1 MRILVGADVPPNPD
15 SGAAG
20 TVFATSESLRALGH
34 EVDEIWSGDLRHRI
48 RHWNLHY
55 LLELPRSYRNAVAA
69 RCTGR
74 PYDVI
79 QLSQPSAWLAAR
91 EHRRLRRPGIFVNRS
106 HGLESMADAALDHW
120 HRRLGSAPQRFP
132 RSLASQLLRRR
143 LHRQIDGVARHADG
157 IIVPAQ
163 DIREHLVRHHGGDA
177 DRIAVIAHGVPEELL
192 TAPQA
197 PMAAERGK
205 RMLHVGQFSFIKGP
219 RLLACAAT
227 KILEA
232 DPDSRLTW
240 VCGREHH
247 SDVAALFHD
256 GVRGRVS
263 LHDWVRQSELR
274 SLYDSHGIYL
284 AHSIYEGAAKACV
297 EAMARGMALVSS
309 RVGALKEHVSEGENG
324 FLVEVGDTDGM
335 AHAAIQLLADA
346 RRMQLVGERAASG
359 VRGLSWRAC
368 AQSAVRFYQLLLDRQ
383 SRGDR

>member
-1 MRILVGADVPPNPD
+1 
-15 SGAAG
+15 
-20 TVFATSESLRALGH
+20 
-34 EVDEIWSGDLRHRI
+34 
-48 RHWNLHY
+48 
-55 LLELPRSYRNAVAA
+55 
-69 RCTGR
+69 
-74 PYDVI
+74 
-79 QLSQPSAWLAAR
+79 
-91 EHRRLRRPGIFVNRS
+91 
-106 HGLESMADAALDHW
+106 
-120 HRRLGSAPQRFP
+120 
-132 RSLASQLLRRR
+132 
-143 LHRQIDGVARHADG
+143 
-157 IIVPAQ
+157 
-163 DIREHLVRHHGGDA
+163 
-177 DRIAVIAHGVPEELL
+177 
-192 TAPQA
+192 
-197 PMAAERGK
+197 
-205 RMLHVGQFSFIKGP
+205 
-219 RLLACAAT
+219 
-227 KILEA
+227 
-232 DPDSRLTW
+232 LTW